1 MSTVDSVS
9 RPLISE
15 QTVNQKSHVPSQT
28 QAKESNTL
36 EQQPEKNIEL
46 NVNKEKLDKVI
57 NDFNRILEHSH
68 TELKYIYHEKL
79 QQYYVTLVNEQTK
92 ETIREIPPKK
102 LLDIYAS
109 MKEYLGLFV
118 DNKI

>member
-9 RPLISE
+9 RPILSE
-15 QTVNQKSHVPSQT
+15 QTVNLKSHVPYQT
-28 QAKESNTL
+28 QEKESNTL
-36 EQQPEKNIEL
+36 EQQPEKHIEISI
-46 NVNKEKLDKVI
+46 KKDKLDNAI
-57 NDFNRILEHSH
+57 NDFNRILERSH

-102 LLDIYAS
+102 LLDMYAS
-109 MKEYLGLFV
+109 MQEYLGLFV